1 MGQAAR
7 TLAMEEE
14 LQESTELMELSEIKG
29 IVRRHRWHFLVPFF
43 LGWLL
48 VWGISWALPSIY
60 RSGTLILVE
69 QPAVPE
75 KFVVSNIDADI
86 QQQLDSITQ
95 QILSRTR
102 LQHIIEGLNLYAEER
117 KHRNP
122 DELVEVMRKD
132 IDIELVRGDD
142 RKLSAFNIY
151 YTNRNPEMAQ
161 RATNEL
167 ASLFI
172 TENMEQRQVR
182 SENTTRFLED
192 QLAQARAK
200 LAEQEA
206 RVREF
211 KDKHIGE
218 LPSQTQSNLQILG
231 GLQAQLQA
239 QEDSLNRAKQ
249 QNTYL
254 ESLLNQ
260 YRTLEHGGS
269 GGTGAIGLSAVDR
282 ELDRLKAQ
290 LADLSSHYTDRHP
303 DVRKT
308 KEQIARTEKMR
319 ERIVNDINKPGASDT
334 PDPTA
339 SNSSAP
345 ESGPTLDLESQL
357 KANRIEIANHQGA
370 IRELQNKVYEY
381 QGRLN
386 RAPVMEQQFSD
397 ITRDYEQS
405 KANYDSLLAKKN
417 QSQMAT
423 NLEKTQQGE
432 HFRMLDPPNLPVKPF
447 KPKRLQ
453 ICGMGLIAGLFFG
466 GAAAFGREKLSG
478 KIYTEREFK
487 KMLSFDVIAEIPPIE
502 TPAEQVSHRRS
513 SWAAAVAAVM
523 IMGAIL
529 LGSAITYL
537 FG

>member
-1 MGQAAR
+1 
-7 TLAMEEE
+7 MEEE

-29 IVRRHRWHFLVPFF
+29 IIRRHRWHFMVPFF

-48 VWGISWALPSIY
+48 VWGISWALPSSY

-75 KFVVSNIDADI
+75 TFVVSNIDGGI

-102 LQHIIEGLNLYAEER
+102 LLRIIEGLNLYVEDR
-117 KHRNP
+117 KHKNP
-122 DELVEVMRKD
+122 DEVVEAMRKD

-167 ASLFI
+167 ARLFI
-172 TENMEQRQVR
+172 TENMEQRQER

-211 KDKHIGE
+211 KDKHIGD

-260 YRTLEHGGS
+260 YRALEHGGS
-269 GGTGAIGLSAVDR
+269 GGAGPIGLTAIDQ
-282 ELDRLKAQ
+282 ELERLKAQ

-308 KEQIARTEKMR
+308 REQIARTEKMR
-319 ERIVNDINKPGASDT
+319 DRIVNDMNKAGAISTSD
-334 PDPTA
+334 PPA
-339 SNSSAP
+339 STSLGPKSA
-345 ESGPTLDLESQL
+345 PTLDLESQL
-357 KANRIEIANHQGA
+357 KANRIEIANHQAA
-370 IRELQNKVYEY
+370 IKDMQSKVYEY

-405 KANYDSLLAKKN
+405 KANYDSLLSKRN
-417 QSQMAT
+417 QSEMAT

-432 HFRMLDPPNLPVKPF
+432 HFRMLDPPNLPVKPY

-453 ICGMGLIAGLFFG
+453 ICGLGLIAGLFFG

-478 KIYTEREFK
+478 KVYTEREFK
-487 KMLSFDVIAEIPPIE
+487 KMLPFDVIAEIPPIE
-502 TPAEQVSHRRS
+502 TPAEQVLHRRS
-513 SWAAAVAAVM
+513 SWAAAAAAVV
-523 IMGAIL
+523 IIGAIL
-529 LGSAITYL
+529 LGSAVTYL

>member
-1 MGQAAR
+1 
-7 TLAMEEE
+7 MEEE
-14 LQESTELMELSEIKG
+14 RQETSELMELSEIKG
-29 IVRRHRWHFLVPFF
+29 IVRRHRWHFLVPLF

-48 VWGISWALPSIY
+48 VWGISWLLPSIY

-69 QPAVPE
+69 QPAVPQQ
-75 KFVVSNIDADI
+75 FVISNINSDI

-102 LQHIIEGLNLYAEER
+102 LLHIIEGLNLYAEDR
-117 KHRNP
+117 KQKNP
-122 DELVEVMRKD
+122 DELVEEMRKD

-142 RKLSAFNIY
+142 KKLSAFNIY
-151 YTNRNPEMAQ
+151 YINRDPAMAQ
-161 RATNEL
+161 RTTNEL
-167 ASLFI
+167 ANLFI
-172 TENMEQRQVR
+172 KENTEQRQER
-182 SENTTRFLED
+182 SENTTKFLED
-192 QLAQARAK
+192 QLAQARTS

-231 GLQAQLQA
+231 GMQSQLQA

-260 YRTLEHGGS
+260 YRALERGGS
-269 GGTGAIGLSAVDR
+269 GATAGPVGLTAIDQ
-282 ELDRLKAQ
+282 ELDRLKSQ
-290 LADLSSHYTDRHP
+290 LADLSSHYTDKHP

-319 ERIVNDINKPGASDT
+319 ERIIASMNNASSSSTSDAPASTSPG
-334 PDPTA
+334 PK
-339 SNSSAP
+339 SAP
-345 ESGPTLDLESQL
+345 VLDLESQL
-357 KANRIEIANHQGA
+357 KANRIEIANHQAA
-370 IRELQNKVYEY
+370 IRDMQSKVYEY

-386 RAPVMEQQFSD
+386 RAPLMEQQFAD

-417 QSQMAT
+417 QSEMAT
-423 NLEKTQQGE
+423 DLEKTQQGE
-432 HFRMLDPPNLPVKPF
+432 HFRMLDPPNLPIKPY
-447 KPKRLQ
+447 KPNRFQ
-453 ICGMGLIAGLFFG
+453 MCGIGLVVGLVFG
-466 GAAAFGREKLSG
+466 VAAAYGREKMSG
-478 KIYTEREFK
+478 KVYTEREIK
-487 KMLSFDVIAEIPPIE
+487 KLLPVEVMTEIPPIE
-502 TPAEQVSHRRS
+502 TPEEQAAHRRR
-513 SWAAAVAAVM
+513 SWVAAAAAAL

-529 LGSAITYL
+529 LGSAVTYL